1 MQDLYDQ
8 SYSGGGLVVSDSVR
22 LMRVVWGFPVQVS
35 EVGFLGFR
43 V

>member
-1 MQDLYDQ
+1 MINRVWGG
-8 SYSGGGLVVSDSVR
+8 GGGLEVSDSVR

-35 EVGFLGFR
+35 EVEFFR